1 MEMVSYV
8 VTVYNKS
15 PFLPAVIRSIELDR
29 PGFNA
34 EVIFVDD
41 GSSDGSIA
49 VIEACTAHWAVAP
62 IIISQ
67 PNSGA
72 SAATNAGL
80 RAATSPWVRLL
91 DGDDLIVPGSTHWL
105 LDACERHGCEH
116 AYGNLKFYESVDDE
130 LVPGSFERPE
140 AVRLDDG
147 LSVFIRNC
155 AANSSSILVARDF
168 YWRAGG
174 CDERL
179 VSPDQA
185 LFLRLFNT
193 GKGAHLRGAVALK
206 PRNNPGRLS
215 GQVLRSRYESVLAL
229 YHLVTESP
237 GVSRRHAVAAYR
249 RALAR
254 AYRYNSALV
263 SKSPFSPHLLAY
275 LLSKV
280 ITPKNVATHIY
291 KALGAFTED
300 GRPERPDGWKPAI
313 LLRQQAKASPPRPQS
328 SAWASRSANVT

>member
-1 MEMVSYV
+1 MATLSYV
-8 VTVYNKS
+8 ITVFNKEY
-15 PFLPAVIRSIELDR
+15 FLPAVIRSIELDR
-29 PGFNA
+29 KTLDA

-49 VIEACTAHWAVAP
+49 AIEAGTAHWAARP
-62 IIISQ
+62 IIVQ
-67 PNSGA
+67 QQNSGA

-91 DGDDLIVPGSTHWL
+91 DGDDLIVPGSTAWL
-105 LDACERHGCEH
+105 LEACAQYSCEH

-130 LVPGSFERPE
+130 LVPGNFERPD
-140 AVRLDDG
+140 AVKLDDG

-155 AANSSSILVARDF
+155 AANSSSILVARDL

-185 LFLRLFNT
+185 LFLRLFKT
-193 GKGAHLRGAVALK
+193 AKGVHLRGAVALK
-206 PRNNPGRLS
+206 PRENPGRLS

-229 YHLVTESP
+229 YHLVAETPDISDH
-237 GVSRRHAVAAYR
+237 HAVAAYR

-254 AYRYNSALV
+254 AYRYNYLFRRKSRV
-263 SKSPFSPHLLAY
+263 SRHLLAY
-275 LLSKV
+275 LRSK
-280 ITPKNVATHIY
+280 IMTPANVAEHIY
-291 KALGAFTED
+291 RSLGAFTED
-300 GRPERPDGWKPAI
+300 GRPERPDAWKPAI
-313 LLRQQAKASPPRPQS
+313 LLRQ
-328 SAWASRSANVT
+328 